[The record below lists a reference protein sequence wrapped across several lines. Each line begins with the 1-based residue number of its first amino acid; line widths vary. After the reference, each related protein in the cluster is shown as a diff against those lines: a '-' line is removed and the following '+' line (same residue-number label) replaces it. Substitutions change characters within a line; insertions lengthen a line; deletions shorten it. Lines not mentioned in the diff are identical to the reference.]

1 MVIDTGIFIDYL
13 RAGNKDKTTL
23 QNLPDNTDVFVSS
36 VTLYELYMGATS
48 TEKWKD
54 VELLT
59 NGLPVLPI
67 SKQVAER
74 AGMIYQELRRSNE
87 MIEFRDIFIAALAMV
102 HGLPVLSRNRKHF
115 RRIKGL
121 MLVKGT

>member
-13 RAGNKDKTTL
+13 RAGNKDTTTL